1 MLDRV
6 RRWAPTSFP
15 MPSAADLR
23 AGLVHGL
30 VSVPDG
36 LATGLLAGLNPIA
49 GLYGY
54 LFGTLAGALTTSSA
68 LMSVQATGAMSVIV
82 ADTPGLT
89 GPGGDRGLAT
99 LTVLTG
105 LFMLAAGIAR
115 LGALVRYVPNA
126 VLTGFVN
133 AVAVNIM
140 LGQLGGVTG
149 FAGQGPNRVV
159 RALDTVL
166 NMTAFHWPTVL
177 IAGATLGL
185 VLLLERT
192 RLGPLGL
199 FLAVVLAS
207 GAVALWSGSG
217 VPTLASV
224 AEVPRALPTPVLPS
238 LTAVAAL
245 LVPAASLAF
254 VGLVQGAAI
263 GQAVPNPDGAYPD
276 ASGDFRGQGIANLVS
291 GLLRG
296 MPVGGSTR

>member
-115 LGALVRYVPNA
+115 R
-126 VLTGFVN
+126 
-133 AVAVNIM
+133 
-140 LGQLGGVTG
+140 
-149 FAGQGPNRVV
+149 
-159 RALDTVL
+159 
-166 NMTAFHWPTVL
+166 
-177 IAGATLGL
+177 
-185 VLLLERT
+185 RT
-192 RLGPLGL
+192 P
-199 FLAVVLAS
+199 S
-207 GAVALWSGSG
+207 S
-217 VPTLASV
+217 
-224 AEVPRALPTPVLPS
+224 S
-238 LTAVAAL
+238 LTSIRSAWNVRLAGFPPSRRAA
-245 LVPAASLAF
+245 A
-254 VGLVQGAAI
+254 
-263 GQAVPNPDGAYPD
+263 
-276 ASGDFRGQGIANLVS
+276 
-291 GLLRG
+291 G
-296 MPVGGSTR
+296 MADRIRSTI

>member
-1 MLDRV
+1 MD
-6 RRWAPTSFP
+6 A
-15 MPSAADLR
+15 
-23 AGLVHGL
+23 
-30 VSVPDG
+30 
-36 LATGLLAGLNPIA
+36 
-49 GLYGY
+49 
-54 LFGTLAGALTTSSA
+54 
-68 LMSVQATGAMSVIV
+68 
-82 ADTPGLT
+82 
-89 GPGGDRGLAT
+89 
-99 LTVLTG
+99 
-105 LFMLAAGIAR
+105 
-115 LGALVRYVPNA
+115 
-126 VLTGFVN
+126 
-133 AVAVNIM
+133 
-140 LGQLGGVTG
+140 
-149 FAGQGPNRVV
+149 
-159 RALDTVL
+159 
-166 NMTAFHWPTVL
+166 
-177 IAGATLGL
+177 
-185 VLLLERT
+185 ERT

-296 MPVGGSTR
+296 MPVGGSMSGTAVVVAAGGRGRYANLTAAGVMVLTILVLGPVVGRVAMPSLSALLMLIGLRTFKPDQVLMVWRTGGTQATVMATTFILTLLVPMQYAVLTGVGISVILFVARQSNRQYGIVQAGEVFTQQAHFSRRTGEAVHQQHAARSAF